1 MVSDH
6 GGRSCSTIDSNK
18 FVSGVITKF
27 IHQAIK
33 NGILEEG
40 MMLSE
45 DKFIYLVD
53 KFLSKYSTA
62 PMADIFH
69 HDLMN
74 MYCKEYTD
82 SDAMK
87 RCVSKGELNK
97 NNTKITMSY
106 STKISSEHM
115 VAKEL
120 G

>member
-1 MVSDH
+1 
-6 GGRSCSTIDSNK
+6 
-18 FVSGVITKF
+18 
-27 IHQAIK
+27 
-33 NGILEEG
+33 

-45 DKFIYLVD
+45 EKLINLVD
-53 KFLSKYSTA
+53 TFLSKYSTA

-74 MYCKEYTD
+74 MYCKEYTV